1 MGHRKNQAFLK
12 RIAVRI
18 KIVREKA
25 GITQEQFYND
35 TDIHIGRIERAQIN
49 ITVVTLKEICQY
61 FGISLRDFFREI
73 E

>member
-35 TDIHIGRIERAQIN
+35 TGRYSEGNMSVLWYKFKR
-49 ITVVTLKEICQY
+49 
-61 FGISLRDFFREI
+61 FFPGN
-73 E
+73 